1 MENGFSQSAVVTVKV
16 ATDTLLAGIASLH
29 NSGGECLAGIRSGNC
44 RMGRVVMRVV
54 LGMIVSYVFHLI
66 EKFPCAFLCHC

>member
-1 MENGFSQSAVVTVKV
+1 MTVKV
-16 ATDTLLAGIASLH
+16 ATDTLLAGITSLH
-29 NSGGECLAGIRSGNC
+29 NSGECLADIRSGNC

-66 EKFPCAFLCHC
+66 EKFPCAFLSDC